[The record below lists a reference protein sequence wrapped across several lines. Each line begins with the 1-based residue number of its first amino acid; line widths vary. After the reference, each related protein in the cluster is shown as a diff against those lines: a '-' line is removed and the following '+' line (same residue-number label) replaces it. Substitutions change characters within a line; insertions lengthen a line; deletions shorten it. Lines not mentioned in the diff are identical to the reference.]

1 MISFTNAHKTCCFG
15 VFLITYSTGVVFKD
29 VVITVPEEDHS
40 TEVNHKHTHLWVY
53 ECNQDCVFLTHQYM
67 VSLISL

>member
-1 MISFTNAHKTCCFG
+1 MLIKLVVFG

-40 TEVNHKHTHLWVY
+40 TEVNHTHTHTLMG
-53 ECNQDCVFLTHQYM
+53 L
-67 VSLISL
+67 